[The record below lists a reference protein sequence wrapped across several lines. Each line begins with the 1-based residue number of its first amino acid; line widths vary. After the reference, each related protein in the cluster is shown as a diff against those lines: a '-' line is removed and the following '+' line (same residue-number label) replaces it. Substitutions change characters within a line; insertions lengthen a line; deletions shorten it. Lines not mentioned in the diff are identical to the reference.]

1 MPIIGKLLKKTTE
14 LNYKRTV
21 HKGLDY
27 KDQLKTLNKLLR
39 FASKT
44 QFGFHHGFHEILEA
58 PDMVEAFQRQVP
70 ITEYEQFYQ
79 NWLHRSIDGESN
91 VAWPGVIK
99 YYALS
104 SGTTGSPSKRIPVTK
119 QMIRSFQRTTIK
131 QFTSITDLNL
141 PDGFYQKSF
150 LAVGGSSKLEKV
162 ANHIEG
168 DLSGILKK
176 HTSIVLLPL
185 TKPDAETAAIKNWNE
200 KLDRMVE
207 MAPSWDIST
216 IAGVPS
222 WCIMLMERI
231 VERYNVNNI
240 HDIWPNLELY
250 MYGGVYV
257 EPYLSRLNKVVGRP
271 IHIRN
276 TYLASEGYFA
286 YQSSKDSIG
295 MKLLLNTGIFFEFVP
310 FNTENFDEHGNVKQG
325 ALALTVNEVRTGE
338 DYALVISTNAGLW
351 RYMIGDLV
359 QFTDVE
365 KREIKITGR
374 IKQYLSLVGE
384 HLSLDN
390 INVAVQKASE
400 ELQIDIPEF
409 CLFADTTLQCHRW
422 YFGSSVKIDGKL
434 LMQTVDRIIGELNDD
449 YRAVRKYQTLKDPI
463 PKCINM
469 NIFYRFMEVKGK
481 LGSQN
486 KFPRV
491 MNQHQSKEWTLF
503 IDHSAEEG
511 EKE

>member
-14 LNYKRTV
+14 LTHKRNV
-21 HKGLDY
+21 LKGLEY
-27 KDQLKTLNKLLR
+27 SDQLITLEMLVNTAVR
-39 FASKT
+39 T
-44 QFGFHHGFHEILEA
+44 QFGLHHHFQEILEES
-58 PDMVEAFQRQVP
+58 DLVTAFQRSIP
-70 ITEYEQFYQ
+70 ICDYEQFYER
-79 NWLHRSIDGESN
+79 WLHKAIDGEPN
-91 VAWPGVIK
+91 VAWPGIVK

-119 QMIRSFQRTTIK
+119 QMIRSFQRTSIK
-131 QFTSITDLNL
+131 MFTSISELDL

-150 LAVGGSSKLEKV
+150 LAVGGSTRLEKV

-185 TKPDAETAAIKNWNE
+185 TKPGNKTAEIKDWNK
-200 KLDRMVE
+200 KLDKMVE

-231 VERYNVNNI
+231 VSHYNVKNI
-240 HDIWPNLELY
+240 HEIWPNLELY
-250 MYGGVYV
+250 VYGGVYV
-257 EPYLSRLNKVVGRP
+257 EPYLKRLEKVCGRT
-271 IHIRN
+271 IHLRN

-286 YQSSKDSIG
+286 YQTDKNSNG
-295 MKLLLNTGIFFEFVP
+295 MKLLLKSGIFFEFVP
-310 FNTENFDEHGNVKQG
+310 FNRDNFYESGDIKAG
-325 ALALTVNEVRTGE
+325 AKALTVDQVRTEE

-359 QFTDVE
+359 QFTDIE
-365 KREIKITGR
+365 KREIKISGR

-390 INVAVQKASE
+390 INVAIKLASE
-400 ELQIDIPEF
+400 ELNVDIPEF
-409 CLFADTTLQCHRW
+409 CLFPDTDLQCHRW
-422 YFGSSVKIDGKL
+422 YFGCSNAVETNQ
-434 LMQTVDRIIGELNDD
+434 LMEVIDRILGELNDD
-449 YRAVRKYQTLKDPI
+449 YRSVRKYNLNTPQATCVDPTL
-463 PKCINM
+463 
-469 NIFYRFMEVKGK
+469 FYDYMEAKGK

-491 MNQHQSKEWTLF
+491 MNEYQSKEWTLF
-503 IDHSAEEG
+503 MSS
-511 EKE
+511 KKLV

>member
-14 LNYKRTV
+14 ITYKRTA
-21 HKGLDY
+21 HRGLDY

-39 FASKT
+39 FAART
-44 QFGFHHGFHEILEA
+44 DFGAHHNFQEMLESE
-58 PDMVEAFQRQVP
+58 DMVKAFQQQVP
-70 ITEYEQFYQ
+70 ITDYEQFYEE
-79 NWLHRSIDGESN
+79 WLQRSIAGDRD
-91 VAWPGVIK
+91 VAWPGIVK

-131 QFTSITDLNL
+131 QFTSISELDL
-141 PDGFYQKSF
+141 PEVFFQKSF
-150 LAVGGSSKLEKV
+150 LAVGGSTKLVKV
-162 ANHIEG
+162 DNHIEG

-185 TKPDAETAAIKNWNE
+185 TKPDSATAEIRDWNE
-200 KLDRMVE
+200 KLEKLIE

-231 VERYNVNNI
+231 IERYKVDNI

-250 MYGGVYV
+250 MSGGVYV
-257 EPYLSRLNKVVGRP
+257 EPYLSRLHKVCGRP
-271 IHIRN
+271 IHLRN

-286 YQSSKDSIG
+286 YQAHTASEG
-295 MKLLLNTGIFFEFVP
+295 MQLLLKTGIFFEFVP
-310 FNTENFDEHGNVKQG
+310 FTTENFDEHGNVKEG
-325 ALALTVNEVRTGE
+325 AQALTINEVVTGA

-359 QFTDVE
+359 QFTDIE
-365 KREIKITGR
+365 KREIKISGR

-390 INVAVQKASE
+390 INVAIQKSSE
-400 ELQIDIPEF
+400 ELGIDIPEF
-409 CLFADTTLQCHRW
+409 CLFPDTEKQCHHW
-422 YFGSSVKIDGKL
+422 YFGTNESIPCDKV
-434 LMQTVDRIIGELNDD
+434 MQVVDKNLGELNDD
-449 YRAVRKYQTLKDPI
+449 YRAVRKYDTLKNPI
-463 PKCINM
+463 STCIDM
-469 NIFYRFMEVKGK
+469 KLFYRFMEEKGK

-491 MNQHQSKEWTLF
+491 MNPNQAKDWVDF
-503 IDHSAEEG
+503 VG
-511 EKE
+511 END

>member
-1 MPIIGKLLKKTTE
+1 MPIIGRLLKKTTE

-27 KDQLKTLNKLLR
+27 KDQLKTLHKLVR
-39 FASKT
+39 YASNT
-44 QFGFHHGFHEILEA
+44 QFGVHNNFSEILDA
-58 PDMVEAFQRQVP
+58 PDMVGAFQQNVP
-70 ITEYEQFYQ
+70 FTDYEQFY
-79 NWLHRSIDGESN
+79 NDWLHRAIDGESD
-91 VAWPGVIK
+91 VAWPGVVK

-131 QFTSITDLNL
+131 QFTSIAELNL

-162 ANHIEG
+162 GNHIEG

-185 TKPDAETAAIKNWNE
+185 TKPDGETAAIKDWNQ

-207 MAPSWDIST
+207 MATSWDIST

-231 VERYNVNNI
+231 VAHYKVNNI

-250 MYGGVYV
+250 LSGGVYV
-257 EPYLSRLNKVVGRP
+257 EPYLSRLHKVCGRP
-271 IHIRN
+271 IHVRN

-286 YQSSKDSIG
+286 YQKHSASEG
-295 MKLLLNTGIFFEFVP
+295 MQLLLKTGIFFEFVP
-310 FNTENFDEHGNVKQG
+310 FNRENFDESGNITE
-325 ALALTVNEVRTGE
+325 AARALTINEVAAGE

-365 KREIKITGR
+365 KREIKISGR

-390 INVAVQKASE
+390 INVAIQRTSE

-409 CLFADTTLQCHRW
+409 CLFADTEKQCHRW
-422 YFGSSVKIDGKL
+422 YFGSPSTINEMQV
-434 LMQTVDRIIGELNDD
+434 MQTVDRILGELNDD
-449 YRAVRKYQTLKDPI
+449 YRAVRKYNTLKDPI
-463 PKCINM
+463 PTCTSMK
-469 NIFYRFMEVKGK
+469 IFYDFMEAKGK

-491 MNQHQSKEWTLF
+491 MNQHQSKEWRLF
-503 IDHSAEEG
+503 VNQFERPEL
-511 EKE
+511 

>member
-1 MPIIGKLLKKTTE
+1 MPIIGKLLKKTSE

-39 FASKT
+39 YASKT
-44 QFGFHHGFHEILEA
+44 QFGIHFNFQGILDA
-58 PDMVEAFQRQVP
+58 PDMVTAFQEHVP
-70 ITEYEQFYQ
+70 IKDYEQFYHD
-79 NWLHRSIDGESN
+79 WLHRSIDGQRD
-91 VAWPGVIK
+91 VAWPGIVK

-119 QMIRSFQRTTIK
+119 QMIRSFQRTSIK
-131 QFTSITDLNL
+131 QFTTISELNL
-141 PDGFYQKSF
+141 PEIFYQKSF

-162 ANHIEG
+162 GNHIEG

-176 HTSIVLLPL
+176 HTSIVLLPF
-185 TKPDAETAAIKNWNE
+185 TKPDAETAAIKDWNK

-207 MAPSWDIST
+207 MASSWDIST

-231 VERYNVNNI
+231 VAHYKVNNI

-257 EPYLSRLNKVVGRP
+257 EPYLSRLHKVCGRP
-271 IHIRN
+271 IHTRN

-286 YQSSKDSIG
+286 YQNHTASKG
-295 MKLLLNTGIFFEFVP
+295 MKLLLKSGIFFEFVP
-310 FNTENFDEHGNVKQG
+310 FNRDNFDENGDIYPTAK
-325 ALALTVNEVRTGE
+325 ALTIDSVVLDE

-359 QFTDVE
+359 QFTDLE
-365 KREIKITGR
+365 KREIKISGR

-400 ELQIDIPEF
+400 ELDLDIPEF
-409 CLFADTTLQCHRW
+409 CLFADLEKQCHRW
-422 YFGSSVKIDGKL
+422 YFGSTSALDGAVV
-434 LMQTVDRIIGELNDD
+434 METVDRILGELNDD
-449 YRAVRKYQTLKDPI
+449 YRAVRNYNTLKSPI
-463 PKCINM
+463 VTCTSMK
-469 NIFYRFMEVKGK
+469 IFYDFMEAKGR

-491 MNQHQSKEWTLF
+491 MNQHQSKEWTIF
-503 IDHSAEEG
+503 IEQFNRPEW
-511 EKE
+511 

>member
-27 KDQLKTLNKLLR
+27 KDQLKTLSKLLR
-39 FASKT
+39 KASKT
-44 QFGFHHGFHEILEA
+44 QFGVHFNFQKILDS
-58 PDMVEAFQRQVP
+58 PDMVEAFQQAVP
-70 ITEYEQFYQ
+70 ITDYDVFYQ
-79 NWLHRSIDGESN
+79 QWLHRAIDGERD
-91 VAWPGVIK
+91 VAWPGIVK

-119 QMIRSFQRTTIK
+119 DMIRSFQRTSIK
-131 QFTSITDLNL
+131 QFTSIADLNL
-141 PDGFYQKSF
+141 PDVFYQKSF

-162 ANHIEG
+162 GNHIEG

-176 HTSIVLLPL
+176 HTSVVLLPL
-185 TKPDAETAAIKNWNE
+185 TKPDAATAAIKDWNK

-231 VERYNVNNI
+231 VAHYKVNNI

-257 EPYLSRLNKVVGRP
+257 EPYLSRLNKVIGRP

-286 YQSSKDSIG
+286 YQNNKDREG
-295 MKLLLNTGIFFEFVP
+295 MKLLLNTGIFFEFIP
-310 FNTENFDEHGNVKQG
+310 FNRDHFDENGTVKPG
-325 ALALTVNEVRTGE
+325 ALAFTIDEVKEGE

-359 QFTDVE
+359 QFTDV
-365 KREIKITGR
+365 KRREIKISGR

-390 INVAVQKASE
+390 INVAIQKTSE
-400 ELQIDIPEF
+400 ELGIDIPEF
-409 CLFADTTLQCHRW
+409 CLYADTREQCHRW
-422 YFGSSVKIDGKL
+422 FFGSTESMDADLVMK
-434 LMQTVDRIIGELNDD
+434 TVDRLLGELNDD
-449 YRAVRKYQTLKDPI
+449 YRAVRKYQTLKDPQASLVAADV
-463 PKCINM
+463 
-469 NIFYRFMEVKGK
+469 FYKFMEVKGK

-491 MNQHQSKEWTLF
+491 MNQHQSTEWDLF
-503 IDHSAEEG
+503 VRQYVR
-511 EKE
+511 